1 LRLQLIEVCATH
13 SSYHLTE
20 HELELRLAQSGKGKR
35 TYQDIKTQTAMKT
48 HPRKQMNKHDL
59 EITKYMLEITK
70 YMFFLS

>member
-1 LRLQLIEVCATH
+1 MK
-13 SSYHLTE
+13 STE

-59 EITKYMLEITK
+59 EILRLQLIEVCATHSSYH
-70 YMFFLS
+70 F